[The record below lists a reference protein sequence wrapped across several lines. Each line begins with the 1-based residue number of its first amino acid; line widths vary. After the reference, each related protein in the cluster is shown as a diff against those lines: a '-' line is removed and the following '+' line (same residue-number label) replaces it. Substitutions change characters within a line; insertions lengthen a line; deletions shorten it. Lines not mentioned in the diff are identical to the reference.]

1 MRDLNSEDGLVVDA
15 RGMACPMPIAMLA
28 RALRPLAP
36 GARVRLL
43 ATDAAVVPDLQA
55 WSAATGHL
63 LRGVAPR
70 EGVWIALIEK
80 RRV

>member
-1 MRDLNSEDGLVVDA
+1 
-15 RGMACPMPIAMLA
+15 MACPMPIAMLA
-28 RALRPLAP
+28 RAIRGLAP
-36 GARVRLL
+36 GARLRLL

-63 LRGVAPR
+63 LRAVAPR

-80 RRV
+80 RRP